1 MSESGHSP
9 ELRLRR
15 VWHGQGSAALRGVLS
30 AAAGAY
36 RGALAAREACYRVG
50 LFSTRRLP
58 VPVVSI
64 GNLTLGGS
72 GKTPLAALVATALRE
87 LGARPAVI
95 SRGYGRRTRG
105 VRVVADRDG
114 VSLDA
119 RDAGDEPRL
128 LAEQLPGVPVVVGE
142 SRYEAGRVAV
152 ERCGADAL
160 VLDDGFQ
167 HRTLVKDLEILAVEG
182 TEPWGNGRLFPRGV
196 LREPLSA
203 LRRAN
208 IVVVTNP
215 AHPETVAA
223 IARSLRHRG
232 SPATV
237 LTGSYRAEALR
248 PDTGGAARSPSA
260 LSGRR
265 VVALAG
271 LASPAGFVTTL
282 ARLGATVADL
292 VEFPDHHPYT
302 QADLDR
308 VGSSARRAGADWVVT
323 TEKDWVR
330 LRDLPRPEI
339 ELWVLA
345 VRLDMGGDRAP
356 LVEVLAD
363 TLRRKAGERALP

>member
-1 MSESGHSP
+1 MSESGKSP

-15 VWHGQGSAALRGVLS
+15 VWHGQGSAAFRGVLS

-36 RGALAAREACYRVG
+36 RGALAAREACYMAG

-58 VPVVSI
+58 VPVISI

-87 LGARPAVI
+87 LGASPAVI

-114 VSLDA
+114 VSLNA

-128 LAEQLPGVPVVVGE
+128 LAEQLPGIPVVVGE

-167 HRTLVKDLEILAVEG
+167 HRTLVKDLEIVAVEG

-196 LREPLSA
+196 LREPMSA

-208 IVVVTNP
+208 VVVVTNP
-215 AHPETVAA
+215 AHPETAA
-223 IARSLRHRG
+223 DIARSLRHRG

-248 PDTGGAARSPSA
+248 PDIDGAPRPPSA
-260 LSGRR
+260 LAGRR

-302 QADLDR
+302 RADLER
-308 VGSSARRAGADWVVT
+308 VCASARRAGADWVVT

-330 LRDLPRPEI
+330 LREVPRPEI
-339 ELWVLA
+339 ELWVLS
-345 VRLDMGGDRAP
+345 VRLDMGRDRAA